1 MEGRKF
7 GGNRA
12 IEGHSA
18 SHTGHRFYPKKRNL
32 SALKQTIMANDSGE
46 SSSDELIM
54 QIKKWRS
61 LGLSQYSATQPSAV
75 SYASQKDS
83 SANCPGNNRNGLI
96 RAKAEDEMTKES
108 RCENEA
114 QLHAFADAAPAMLW
128 ISGPDKLCTWFN
140 KSWLNFVG
148 SRLEQEQGNGWVK
161 NVHRDDQVSC
171 VNAYDRAFDA
181 RLPFT
186 RSYRLRRHDGEYRW
200 VLDQVLPQFAPAGDF
215 TGYMGCCVDVTEQ
228 KRIEEALR
236 ENDRRKDQ
244 FLAHMSHEIRSPMT
258 SILTCA
264 DILLSHLRDA
274 DDIECV
280 KIIKQ
285 GGNQ

>member
-12 IEGHSA
+12 IGGHSA
-18 SHTGHRFYPKKRNL
+18 SQTGHRFHPKKRNL
-32 SALKQTIMANDSGE
+32 SALNQTIMANDPGE

-61 LGLSQYSATQPSAV
+61 LGLSQYSATQFSAV
-75 SYASQKDS
+75 SDASQKDS
-83 SANCPGNNRNGLI
+83 SATCLGDNRSGPV
-96 RAKAEDEMTKES
+96 KATVEDEMTKEI
-108 RCENEA
+108 RCKNEPW
-114 QLHAFADAAPAMLW
+114 LHAFADRTPAMLW

-161 NVHRDDQVSC
+161 NVHRDDQFSC
-171 VNAYDRAFDA
+171 VSAYDRAFDV

-200 VLDQVLPQFAPAGDF
+200 VLDQALPQFAPAGDF

-228 KRIEEALR
+228 K
-236 ENDRRKDQ
+236 
-244 FLAHMSHEIRSPMT
+244 
-258 SILTCA
+258 
-264 DILLSHLRDA
+264 
-274 DDIECV
+274 
-280 KIIKQ
+280 
-285 GGNQ
+285 